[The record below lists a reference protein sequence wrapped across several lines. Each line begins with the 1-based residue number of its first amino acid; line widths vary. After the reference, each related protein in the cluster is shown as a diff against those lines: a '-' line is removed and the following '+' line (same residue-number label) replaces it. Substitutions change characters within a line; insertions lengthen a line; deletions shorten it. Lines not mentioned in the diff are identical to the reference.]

1 MTKEYKHKNGYY
13 ARLYGESSL
22 SVYFDG
28 KEVLHTGSRNVNT
41 EDEVMKVLEG
51 MPELFKRIGE
61 GVFDD

>member
-1 MTKEYKHKNGYY
+1 MSNEYKHKNGYY

>member
-1 MTKEYKHKNGYY
+1 MSKEYKHKNGYY

-28 KEVLHTGSRNVNT
+28 NEVLHTGSRNVNT